1 MKTIQILSILSLFV
15 GGLATISTSCKE
27 EEELECE
34 STTTISFSA
43 DVEPI
48 FTASCNTSGCH
59 RDGFSAG
66 DFTDFDEIKG
76 KVSGGTLK
84 SRLVDRSMPSNKTL
98 SDSDLQ
104 KLLCWIDQGA
114 ENN

>member
-1 MKTIQILSILSLFV
+1 M
-15 GGLATISTSCKE
+15 STSCKE
-27 EEELECE
+27 EEDLECQ
-34 STTTISFSA
+34 STTTISFSE
-43 DVEPI
+43 DVAPI
-48 FTASCNTSGCH
+48 FMTSCNTSGCH

-66 DFTDFDEIKG
+66 DFTNFDGIES

-84 SRLVDRSMPSNKTL
+84 SRLVDRSMPTNKVL

-104 KLLCWIDQGA
+104 KLLCWINQGA